1 MTKVVII
8 GGGPAGLTAAYELGK
23 ARVPCTV
30 LEKDLVLG
38 GIARTVCHNGYLF
51 DIGGHRF
58 FTKVAAAEKMWREVL
73 GDDFI
78 RCRRLSRIYY
88 NKRFFHYPLQLGDT
102 LIGLGLWNSAL
113 ILGSYIWARL
123 FPTRSEE
130 TFEDWICNRFGRRV
144 YRTFFKTYT
153 EKVWGIPCNQ
163 IGAEWAAQ
171 RIKGLSLFE
180 AVKHALLKQ
189 AGRRPGR
196 TVKSLIDSF
205 HYPRQG
211 PGMMWNTVGAL
222 VEKEGNTIRLGAS
235 VEQINRTNGHVS
247 SVRINVN
254 GRSELVEG
262 THFLSSMPIQEL
274 ITKLNPPAPAD
285 VIEAARGLNYRDFLT
300 VAVIVNEPDLFPDNW
315 IYIHDPSV
323 RVGRI
328 QNFKN
333 WSPHMV
339 PDQTK
344 TCLGLEYFCTV
355 GDDLW
360 QMSDPALIEL
370 AKQEVQALGLA
381 RSAGIDDGAVVRM
394 PKAYPVYDTGYRER
408 LETIRKFL
416 DGITN
421 LQAIGR
427 NGMHK
432 YNNQDHSMLTAMLAV
447 RNILGAKYDLWQ
459 VNEEQHY
466 HEAGTEEQG
475 LVEDIQ
481 NLAST
486 QPSVPQ
492 RL

>member
-1 MTKVVII
+1 GQTDRDEQASVQSRPHRFLLNRKWLADDRQTLKGYAPAWVAHIRPPQRCQGPIASGMACQRDSHSASGHLNSLFLVVSAINSGSNGRGMTKVVII

-58 FTKVAAAEKMWREVL
+58 FTKVAAAEQMWREVL

-196 TVKSLIDSF
+196 TVKTLIDSF

-222 VEKEGNTIRLGAS
+222 VEKEGNTI
-235 VEQINRTNGHVS
+235 
-247 SVRINVN
+247 
-254 GRSELVEG
+254 
-262 THFLSSMPIQEL
+262 
-274 ITKLNPPAPAD
+274 
-285 VIEAARGLNYRDFLT
+285 
-300 VAVIVNEPDLFPDNW
+300 
-315 IYIHDPSV
+315 
-323 RVGRI
+323 
-328 QNFKN
+328 
-333 WSPHMV
+333 
-339 PDQTK
+339 
-344 TCLGLEYFCTV
+344 
-355 GDDLW
+355 
-360 QMSDPALIEL
+360 
-370 AKQEVQALGLA
+370 
-381 RSAGIDDGAVVRM
+381 
-394 PKAYPVYDTGYRER
+394 
-408 LETIRKFL
+408 
-416 DGITN
+416 
-421 LQAIGR
+421 
-427 NGMHK
+427 
-432 YNNQDHSMLTAMLAV
+432 
-447 RNILGAKYDLWQ
+447 
-459 VNEEQHY
+459 
-466 HEAGTEEQG
+466 
-475 LVEDIQ
+475 
-481 NLAST
+481 
-486 QPSVPQ
+486 
-492 RL
+492 